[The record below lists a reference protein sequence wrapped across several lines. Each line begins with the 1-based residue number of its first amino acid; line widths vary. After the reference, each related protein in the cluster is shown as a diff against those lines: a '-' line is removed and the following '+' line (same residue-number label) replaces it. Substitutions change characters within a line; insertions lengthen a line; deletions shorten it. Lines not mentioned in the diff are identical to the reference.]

1 MPLGFAALL
10 AINVGLFGLSR
21 LFRRRPAVN
30 AKALE
35 TPTAEEGRPLPV
47 VYGLQTLTP
56 NTGWWGRTTTTTD
69 NDGITYSY
77 AKMALPLCLGP
88 ITAIH
93 DFQFGGKS
101 CALHPVTKYSSGP
114 PDVQI
119 GGFHLGV
126 ITEPVTP
133 TLPVTLPQDG
143 TAQEF
148 YVAAQ
153 DMFGGAFQQ
162 GGVAGVIR
170 VYAGTET
177 QAIDPLFTEEQ
188 TADRASG
195 HPYQA
200 IVILGA
206 AESGAPY
213 GYDGSHANTDDGLF
227 YFGAN
232 ITAPQPLTVVVQR
245 IPTGLL
251 DLGLDA
257 DYTTAAIGSDANA
270 GEIIFD
276 LWTNPVCGRGR
287 SSSELDTDAL
297 TAFALTCLHEGRG
310 LSLTLEQRT
319 DPLDVIDA
327 ILTHVHGIRY
337 TDIDT
342 GKLVFKLLRNDY
354 TLADCPELSAA
365 TADDIEIAFPGA
377 IETVNEVKVSY
388 HKYDPGTRGPITGE
402 TLTSN
407 LVYTGFFAI
416 LQTTGRNISDVTLYD
431 DGVEI
436 DPANY
441 DAGNQTRGVIL
452 LMSDSGVAE
461 GSTITIDYTADPT
474 FIGFRDAESAP
485 VPNLANQFMT
495 GDVKSETYD
504 RPYFTT
510 DANAAWAAAMQMQL
524 VGRPLATVTA
534 LMHRTDPL
542 VKPGSVV
549 RVTRPEIGM
558 VDVAFRV
565 DPAGYGT
572 LETGG
577 CGSVRWRTCGR
588 RTPRCRCRRARARG
602 RAGTRR
608 RRRRW
613 RSATSPARPF
623 GWRSFR
629 VIRRLR
635 WSCTGDV
642 VGAARATTVLSS
654 TIAGTT
660 ALLRRRA
667 DGGGYPVL
675 PGAARARGWTAGAW
689 TPWQAMTA
697 AAGTPTTTPTGT
709 DPTFAL
715 SWDDALGTFTVTV
728 TDPDGR
734 LQTVE
739 FRHRSGTG
747 AFTAWTADASA
758 PYTDTVTL
766 DPTYDSRIE
775 ARVTYL
781 NTAGDTVTQEFAHD
795 FLVTPVRFAMASL
808 TTATRVT
815 VALKVKVTD
824 TVTVSAPRTYSVVR
838 TLYTSGEVVEVPL
851 DIAGT
856 LAAYTVVGDV
866 SGSATVGLTRA
877 TSGGFPSFSDL
888 TGGGNLTLSSAQ
900 RHTDTT
906 LSGFTTALA
915 AGDTLKLTLSSV
927 TTCTRVTVCL
937 RIDAAGG
944 ASGGATALDD
954 LSDVTITSPA
964 NGQALVR
971 RAGVFVND
979 AIAQADVTSLV
990 TDLAAKA
997 PLASPTFTGTVT
1009 IPTPSAADNSTKAA
1023 STAYVQGELAS
1034 YAPKA
1039 SPTFTGTPAAPT
1051 AGAGTNTTQLAT
1063 TAFVT
1068 AAVAAVAAG
1077 TPTYVG
1083 VRVTNSANQTIA
1095 TGTATAVT
1103 FDTEQYDPNGM
1114 HSTVSNT
1121 SRLTCQVAGKYHIY
1135 GGTFWDANTTG
1146 IREWFI
1152 RLNGSTILSYLST
1165 NPVGSGGGTSQI
1177 ISTTYALAV
1186 SDYVELLAKQT
1197 SGGNLNILARSTE
1210 GMHQF
1215 GADLLGS

>member
-1 MPLGFAALL
+1 
-10 AINVGLFGLSR
+10 
-21 LFRRRPAVN
+21 
-30 AKALE
+30 
-35 TPTAEEGRPLPV
+35 
-47 VYGLQTLTP
+47 
-56 NTGWWGRTTTTTD
+56 
-69 NDGITYSY
+69 
-77 AKMALPLCLGP
+77 
-88 ITAIH
+88 
-93 DFQFGGKS
+93 
-101 CALHPVTKYSSGP
+101 
-114 PDVQI
+114 
-119 GGFHLGV
+119 
-126 ITEPVTP
+126 
-133 TLPVTLPQDG
+133 
-143 TAQEF
+143 
-148 YVAAQ
+148 
-153 DMFGGAFQQ
+153 
-162 GGVAGVIR
+162 
-170 VYAGTET
+170 
-177 QAIDPLFTEEQ
+177 
-188 TADRASG
+188 
-195 HPYQA
+195 
-200 IVILGA
+200 
-206 AESGAPY
+206 
-213 GYDGSHANTDDGLF
+213 
-227 YFGAN
+227 
-232 ITAPQPLTVVVQR
+232 
-245 IPTGLL
+245 
-251 DLGLDA
+251 
-257 DYTTAAIGSDANA
+257 
-270 GEIIFD
+270 
-276 LWTNPVCGRGR
+276 
-287 SSSELDTDAL
+287 
-297 TAFALTCLHEGRG
+297 
-310 LSLTLEQRT
+310 
-319 DPLDVIDA
+319 
-327 ILTHVHGIRY
+327 
-337 TDIDT
+337 
-342 GKLVFKLLRNDY
+342 
-354 TLADCPELSAA
+354 
-365 TADDIEIAFPGA
+365 
-377 IETVNEVKVSY
+377 
-388 HKYDPGTRGPITGE
+388 
-402 TLTSN
+402 
-407 LVYTGFFAI
+407 
-416 LQTTGRNISDVTLYD
+416 
-431 DGVEI
+431 
-436 DPANY
+436 
-441 DAGNQTRGVIL
+441 
-452 LMSDSGVAE
+452 
-461 GSTITIDYTADPT
+461 
-474 FIGFRDAESAP
+474 
-485 VPNLANQFMT
+485 
-495 GDVKSETYD
+495 
-504 RPYFTT
+504 
-510 DANAAWAAAMQMQL
+510 
-524 VGRPLATVTA
+524 LATVTA

-542 VKPGSVV
+542 VKPGGVV

-572 LETGG
+572 LEGGRVRVSAVEDVWAQDAALPLPPGEGTGSSG
-577 CGSVRWRTCGR
+577 NPPTAPAMAIGYVASSAIRVALFPSDPTFTIKLWRAASDLG
-588 RTPRCRCRRARARG
+588 
-602 RAGTRR
+602 AGVT
-608 RRRRW
+608 
-613 RSATSPARPF
+613 
-623 GWRSFR
+623 
-629 VIRRLR
+629 
-635 WSCTGDV
+635 TG
-642 VGAARATTVLSS
+642 ATVLSS

-660 ALLRRRA
+660 LYYDDTQTVGVTKYYAAQLVRA
-667 DGGGYPVL
+667 
-675 PGAARARGWTAGAW
+675 GWTDGPLTA
-689 TPWQAMTA
+689 WQAMTA

-795 FLVTPVRFAMASL
+795 FLVTPVGNATASYATVGDESADLPNSRQLTAGDGIVISDGGPGGALEFALDASADGTGTAVRYLTVEGTLYTATDVLEFPMDMAGTIVEAEIQADASGSAVCDVLKASAGTSLSFASIAASAKPTLSSQQRVVDATLTGWTTAITAGDTLRFAMASL

>member
-251 DLGLDA
+251 DLALDA
-257 DYTTAAIGSDANA
+257 DYTTAAIGSDANPA
-270 GEIIFD
+270 EIIFD

-287 SSSELDTDAL
+287 SSDELDTAAL

-436 DPANY
+436 DPADY

-572 LETGG
+572 LSDGRVRVSAVEDVWAQDAALPLPPGEGTGSSG
-577 CGSVRWRTCGR
+577 NPPTCPAMAIGYVASSAIRVGLFPSDPTFTVKLWRAASDLGTGV
-588 RTPRCRCRRARARG
+588 T
-602 RAGTRR
+602 AG
-608 RRRRW
+608 
-613 RSATSPARPF
+613 A
-623 GWRSFR
+623 
-629 VIRRLR
+629 
-635 WSCTGDV
+635 
-642 VGAARATTVLSS
+642 TVLSS

-660 ALLRRRA
+660 LYYDDTQTVGVTKYYAAQLVRA
-667 DGGGYPVL
+667 
-675 PGAARARGWTAGAW
+675 GWTDGPLTAW
-689 TPWQAMTA
+689 MAMTA
-697 AAGTPTTTPTGT
+697 AAGTPTTTPPVVLPTLTYAPTTGGGSGTITLTLT
-709 DPTFAL
+709 DPQ
-715 SWDDALGTFTVTV
+715 
-728 TDPDGR
+728 GR
-734 LQTVE
+734 VQAVR

-747 AFTAWTADASA
+747 AWSAWTADSA
-758 PYTDTVTL
+758 LPYADSVTL
-766 DPTYDSRIE
+766 DGTYDSRIE
-775 ARVTYL
+775 WEVDYL
-781 NTAGDTVTQEFAHD
+781 DADGNTATLTGGYD
-795 FLVTPVRFAMASL
+795 FLVTPVAPADPDYLVKTATASL
-808 TTATRVT
+808 ANERV
-815 VALKVKVTD
+815 VTD
-824 TVTVSAPRTYSVVR
+824 TAEIAVDWATAGQAKFGLVLAGPTKGGTGLSSYSLGDLLYASATNTLAKLTGNTTTTKKFLSQTGTGSVSAAPAWAALAGSDLPASGVTAATY
-838 TLYTSGEVVEVPL
+838 
-851 DIAGT
+851 
-856 LAAYTVVGDV
+856 
-866 SGSATVGLTRA
+866 GSATKSAVIVVDA
-877 TSGGFPSFSDL
+877 TGRITSASEATISGG
-888 TGGGNLTLSSAQ
+888 GG
-900 RHTDTT
+900 
-906 LSGFTTALA
+906 
-915 AGDTLKLTLSSV
+915 SV
-927 TTCTRVTVCL
+927 PTW
-937 RIDAAGG
+937 
-944 ASGGATALDD
+944 
-954 LSDVTITSPA
+954 
-964 NGQALVR
+964 
-971 RAGVFVND
+971 
-979 AIAQADVTSLV
+979 V
-990 TDLAAKA
+990 TDDAQTPPGSAGA
-997 PLASPTFTGTVT
+997 IDDEFTGTTSQFNTDWTRLNFPAAYDVNT
-1009 IPTPSAADNSTKAA
+1009 TAPGKLWMRIPASSPGDRLMYKALPGGTTDFTFWAKVAMAGRNGNYILCAPVLSSTNAIGSGSQHKAWMLGVHSSYGTVGCFGVETMTNNNGTSATTVENVGGHLHGAVG
-1023 STAYVQGELAS
+1023 YVRVRRVGTSVYYATGVDGQGWIEAGPYTLGFTAS
-1034 YAPKA
+1034 YIGLEFYVDLPR
-1039 SPTFTGTPAAPT
+1039 AAEIT
-1051 AGAGTNTTQLAT
+1051 VD
-1063 TAFVT
+1063 FVRFST
-1068 AAVAAVAAG
+1068 
-1077 TPTYVG
+1077 
-1083 VRVTNSANQTIA
+1083 S
-1095 TGTATAVT
+1095 GTA
-1103 FDTEQYDPNGM
+1103 
-1114 HSTVSNT
+1114 
-1121 SRLTCQVAGKYHIY
+1121 
-1135 GGTFWDANTTG
+1135 
-1146 IREWFI
+1146 
-1152 RLNGSTILSYLST
+1152 IL
-1165 NPVGSGGGTSQI
+1165 
-1177 ISTTYALAV
+1177 
-1186 SDYVELLAKQT
+1186 
-1197 SGGNLNILARSTE
+1197 
-1210 GMHQF
+1210 
-1215 GADLLGS
+1215 

>member
-21 LFRRRPAVN
+21 LFRRRPVVN

-88 ITAIH
+88 LTAIH

-101 CALHPVTKYSSGP
+101 VALHPVTKYSSGP

-257 DYTTAAIGSDANA
+257 DYTTAAIGSDANPA
-270 GEIIFD
+270 EIIFD

-524 VGRPLATVTA
+524 VGRQLATVTA

-572 LETGG
+572 LSDGRVRVSAVEDVWAQDAALPLPPGEGTGSSG
-577 CGSVRWRTCGR
+577 NPPTCPAIAIGYVANSAIRVALFPSDPTFTIELHRATDGSG
-588 RTPRCRCRRARARG
+588 
-602 RAGTRR
+602 
-608 RRRRW
+608 
-613 RSATSPARPF
+613 
-623 GWRSFR
+623 
-629 VIRRLR
+629 
-635 WSCTGDV
+635 TGD
-642 VGAARATTVLSS
+642 TLLSD

-660 ALLRRRA
+660 LYYDDTQTVGDTR
-667 DGGGYPVL
+667 YY
-675 PGAARARGWTAGAW
+675 RARLIRAGWTAGAW
-689 TPWQAMTA
+689 TAWTAMTA

-709 DPTFAL
+709 NPTFAL

-747 AFTAWTADASA
+747 AFSAWTADATP

-781 NTAGDTVTQEFAHD
+781 NTAGDLVTQEFAHD
-795 FLVTPVRFAMASL
+795 FLVTPVAPGDPSFVVLAASGDLANERVLTAGTGITLTDAGAGSTVTIAATTDAPVGADYLVKTANATLTAERVVTDTATVTWDWATAGQAKAQIPDDGVTYAKIQNVTDNRLLGRSAGSAGDVQEIVVGTGLSLSGGTLALAGGVSDGDKGDITVSSSGTVWTIDNGAISGAKLTNGLRDVTVGCEMQNGGSAIAAGIAGFYQVPCSGSIVLGSIAGSASL
-808 TTATRVT
+808 TSFTNASIT
-815 VALKVKVTD
+815 
-824 TVTVSAPRTYSVVR
+824 
-838 TLYTSGEVVEVPL
+838 VEVYKSATGPSI
-851 DIAGT
+851 DAG
-856 LAAYTVVGDV
+856 DKI
-866 SGSATVGLTRA
+866 SGSA
-877 TSGGFPSFSDL
+877 P
-888 TGGGNLTLSSAQ
+888 LTLSSAT
-900 RHTDTT
+900 HATDDSTLTGWTT
-906 LSGFTTALA
+906 SVT
-915 AGDTLKLTLSSV
+915 AGDW
-927 TTCTRVTVCL
+927 
-937 RIDAAGG
+937 
-944 ASGGATALDD
+944 
-954 LSDVTITSPA
+954 ITFRP
-964 NGQALVR
+964 
-971 RAGVFVND
+971 
-979 AIAQADVTSLV
+979 
-990 TDLAAKA
+990 
-997 PLASPTFTGTVT
+997 
-1009 IPTPSAADNSTKAA
+1009 
-1023 STAYVQGELAS
+1023 
-1034 YAPKA
+1034 
-1039 SPTFTGTPAAPT
+1039 TGTPT
-1051 AGAGTNTTQLAT
+1051 ALIADAQL
-1063 TAFVT
+1063 
-1068 AAVAAVAAG
+1068 
-1077 TPTYVG
+1077 
-1083 VRVTNSANQTIA
+1083 
-1095 TGTATAVT
+1095 
-1103 FDTEQYDPNGM
+1103 
-1114 HSTVSNT
+1114 
-1121 SRLTCQVAGKYHIY
+1121 K
-1135 GGTFWDANTTG
+1135 
-1146 IREWFI
+1146 IR
-1152 RLNGSTILSYLST
+1152 
-1165 NPVGSGGGTSQI
+1165 
-1177 ISTTYALAV
+1177 
-1186 SDYVELLAKQT
+1186 
-1197 SGGNLNILARSTE
+1197 RS
-1210 GMHQF
+1210 
-1215 GADLLGS
+1215 